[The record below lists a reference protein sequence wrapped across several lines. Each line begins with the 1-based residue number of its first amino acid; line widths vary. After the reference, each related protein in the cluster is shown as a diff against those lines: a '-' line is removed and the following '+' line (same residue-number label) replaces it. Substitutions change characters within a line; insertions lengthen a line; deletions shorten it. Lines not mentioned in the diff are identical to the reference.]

1 MQTVGQMIRQRRE
14 KLGLTV
20 TALAEGVGTTK
31 AYLSM
36 IENHRV
42 ANPPSRQVLE
52 ALERALRI
60 SDGELVGAAEWQNTP
75 AAIRAEFENIAKTAQ
90 QGQELARW
98 LKASGGRRKDGAK
111 SLDKLFKSGELSARI
126 NKMLRDA
133 EQDGSGIDSQV
144 PVRYQVP
151 LINKVAAGYPR
162 NFTDLDYPAMSADEY
177 VPCPDIHD
185 PQAFAARVV
194 GDSMTPQ
201 YQQGDI
207 VIFSPAAEV
216 TDGCDCFVRI
226 EPDHETTFK
235 RVFFDNGNIRLQ
247 PLNPRFA
254 PQTFK
259 REQIVG
265 LYRAVTK
272 IQTLV

>member
-185 PQAFAARVV
+185 PQAFAAVTELAKQRL
-194 GDSMTPQ
+194 
-201 YQQGDI
+201 
-207 VIFSPAAEV
+207 AA
-216 TDGCDCFVRI
+216 
-226 EPDHETTFK
+226 
-235 RVFFDNGNIRLQ
+235 
-247 PLNPRFA
+247 
-254 PQTFK
+254 
-259 REQIVG
+259 
-265 LYRAVTK
+265 
-272 IQTLV
+272 